1 MLKAASLMRR
11 EVLALAVA
19 MSLLAAGC
27 SRLERL
33 SIVKPSAERGDW
45 TQVAEEHDVSDKGRN
60 ATPMAARQLLAS
72 ATEAYRQGKL
82 DIATQQA
89 RQALKADPSLA
100 DAHSLLAAI
109 ASVRGDAAA
118 AGKHHQQAVALAPAV
133 GAYANNYG
141 AWLCDNGRAAE
152 SLAWFGK
159 AVADPNYPTRAA
171 ALGNAG
177 TCAQRA
183 GQTLQAESS
192 WREALALDPGELQS
206 LAGMAGLEFARGRY
220 FEARAFAERWLAI
233 SPADAEGLQLA
244 ASIEQKLGD
253 NVAAQR
259 YLLRLQAIPP
269 GSPTAPRAQ

>member
-1 MLKAASLMRR
+1 MQR
-11 EVLALAVA
+11 EALVLGVALC
-19 MSLLAAGC
+19 LLAAGC

-33 SIVKPSAERGDW
+33 SIVRPTAERGDW
-45 TQVAEEHDVSDKGRN
+45 TQVAEEHDVSDKGRKP
-60 ATPMAARQLLAS
+60 APVAARQLLAS
-72 ATEAYRQGKL
+72 ATEAYRGGKL
-82 DIATQQA
+82 DVAVQQA
-89 RQALKADPSLA
+89 GEALKADPSLA

-118 AGKHHQQAVALAPAV
+118 AGKHHQQAVALAPTT

-141 AWLCDNGRAAE
+141 AWLCDNGRASE
-152 SLAWFGK
+152 SLAWFDK
-159 AVADPNYPTRAA
+159 AVFDRNYPNRAA
-171 ALGNAG
+171 ALANAG

-183 GQTLQAESS
+183 GQPVQAEAN
-192 WREALALDPGELQS
+192 WRQALALDPGELQS

-220 FEARAFAERWLAI
+220 LEARAFAERWLAI

-244 ASIEQKLGD
+244 AGIEQKLGD

-259 YLLRLQAIPP
+259 YLLRLQAIPS